1 MSRLAVF
8 GLGLLLPVLLVACDS
23 GGDNDVDT
31 LSGSWR
37 GTVER
42 QGTEYIVVLNLQ
54 QLQGGQSA
62 NVVRGDGTV
71 QSADASFAFT
81 ITSGTFAPASNEI
94 LLPQQ
99 YESGRTG
106 QVRGT
111 VGDDRETM
119 TVMLF
124 GGPVSFNGDEVTLNR
139 DG

>member
-1 MSRLAVF
+1 MSRPVV
-8 GLGLLLPVLLVACDS
+8 LGLCLVVPFLLVACDS
-23 GGDNDVDT
+23 GGENDVET

-42 QGTEYIVVLNLQ
+42 QGTEYVVVLNLR

-71 QSADASFAFT
+71 QSGDETFSFT
-81 ITSGTFAPASNEI
+81 ITSGTFAPASNEV

-99 YESGRTG
+99 YASGRTG
-106 QVRGT
+106 QMRGM

-119 TVMLF
+119 TVVLF
-124 GGPVSFNGDEVTLNR
+124 GGPASFDGDEGTLNK

>member
-1 MSRLAVF
+1 
-8 GLGLLLPVLLVACDS
+8 VARHRRA
-23 GGDNDVDT
+23 
-31 LSGSWR
+31 R

-124 GGPVSFNGDEVTLNR
+124 GGPVSFDGNEVTLNK